1 MKNKTALLALG
12 IFLLAA
18 FGCGTADNPVRDI
31 KEIEITTGII
41 RGNIQSIDGVSFQV
55 RLLQD
60 EQLVSQT
67 ETKGIY
73 IIREIEAG
81 DYTLSISAPG
91 YEKIEQN
98 ITVLADQTVSL
109 ERVTLVELGYPVSN
123 ITGQLSN
130 ARTGVRL
137 EQSLILLTDE
147 NGEEYQTLTVGNGI
161 FTFENLQVDQQYT
174 LTIKI
179 DGYED
184 KEIKVSSGSSDET
197 VKLYVRLS
205 PLDFEEDIEPPLP
218 GTGLNILSEAPDF
231 ELPDGNNKIHTLTD
245 FIEDGK
251 RVVLVFYRGGL

>member
-1 MKNKTALLALG
+1 MKNKNTLLVLCL
-12 IFLLAA
+12 FLLAA

-31 KEIEITTGII
+31 KEIEITTGTI

-60 EQLVSQT
+60 GQLVSQT

-73 IIREIEAG
+73 IIKEIEAG
-81 DYTLSISAPG
+81 DYILSISAPG
-91 YEKIEQN
+91 YENIEQN

-109 ERVTLVELGYPVSN
+109 EMVTLVELGYPVSN

-130 ARTGVRL
+130 ARTSVRL
-137 EQSLILLTDE
+137 EQSLILLTNE
-147 NGEEYQTLTVGNGI
+147 NGEEYQTLTVGDGV

-184 KEIKVSSGSSDET
+184 KDIKVRSGSSDET

-218 GTGLNILSEAPDF
+218 GTGLDIFSEAPDF

-251 RVVLVFYRGGL
+251 KVVLVFYRGGL